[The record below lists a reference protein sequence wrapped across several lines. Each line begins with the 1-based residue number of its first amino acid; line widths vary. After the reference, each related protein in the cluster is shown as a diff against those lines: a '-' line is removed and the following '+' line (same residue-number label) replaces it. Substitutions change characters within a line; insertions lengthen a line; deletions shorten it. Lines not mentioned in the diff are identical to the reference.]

1 MGYDDTGK
9 AMLKT
14 QRIEEMEV
22 FKKAHQVTLSVYQI
36 TRKFPSSEKF
46 GLIPQ
51 LRRAAS
57 SICANLAEGAGRGT
71 RKELRHFAQI
81 SKGSSRE
88 VAYFLKLSV
97 DLGFLDENSGS
108 EVTSELDA
116 IQKMLYRLIQSLS
129 MEPEV

>member
-22 FKKAHQVTLSVYQI
+22 FKKVHQVTLSVYQI

-46 GLIPQ
+46 GLISQ

-88 VAYFLKLSV
+88 VEYFLKLAV
-97 DLGFLDENSGS
+97 DLGFLDKKVGAEMASDLG
-108 EVTSELDA
+108 A
-116 IQKMLYRLIQSLS
+116 IQKMLYRLIQTLS
-129 MEPEV
+129 VEPKI